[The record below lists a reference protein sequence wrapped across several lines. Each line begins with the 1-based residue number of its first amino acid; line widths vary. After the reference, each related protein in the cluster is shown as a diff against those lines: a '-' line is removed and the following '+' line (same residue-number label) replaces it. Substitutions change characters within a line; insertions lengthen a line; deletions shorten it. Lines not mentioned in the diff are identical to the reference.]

1 MRSWIDPGC
10 DPSRRA
16 SRRNASR
23 RSASRRSGA
32 RFATPA
38 AAPNVASGGCRNCW
52 KLKLRHAQ
60 RSINDAMQE
69 VHWRRPMSSHLSRIA
84 ATSAERMPRLLAALE
99 RLPKPLPTPPAPARY
114 GPSESP
120 KVPPPAIASQE
131 PNPAAPVFSNGCDDR
146 VLIHMYMAMTRW
158 G

>member
-84 ATSAERMPRLLAALE
+84 ATSAERMDGPGVVTSKTRCAKRL
-99 RLPKPLPTPPAPARY
+99 RLMRAWTRSAITSSRSSIQQRLRHVTRHNRYSARN
-114 GPSESP
+114 P
-120 KVPPPAIASQE
+120 VI
-131 PNPAAPVFSNGCDDR
+131 PNITD
-146 VLIHMYMAMTRW
+146 
-158 G
+158 

>member
-84 ATSAERMPRLLAALE
+84 ATSAESMDGRLRRRWSRQVCSLGAGHLADW
-99 RLPKPLPTPPAPARY
+99 PWPLGRVSTRV
-114 GPSESP
+114 STRSLH
-120 KVPPPAIASQE
+120 
-131 PNPAAPVFSNGCDDR
+131 VFQQVSMISNGFQ
-146 VLIHMYMAMTRW
+146 
-158 G
+158 